1 MMMWL
6 FLFLAVCAG
15 VAVFFLVPGFKAIKE
30 SMTTVQQMK
39 STGDSITARMN
50 DVKTQQQLLQDKKDY
65 LRYDLYQKKNSF
77 LAVKEG
83 FSEVKDTIHKIK
95 N

>member
-6 FLFLAVCAG
+6 FLFLAACAG
-15 VAVFFLVPGFKAIKE
+15 VAVFFLVPAFKSLKE
-30 SMTTVQQMK
+30 SMTTVQKMK

-50 DVKTQQQLLQDKKDY
+50 DVKTQQQLLQEKKDY
-65 LRYDLYQKKNSF
+65 LRYDIYQKKNSF

-83 FSEVKDTIHKIK
+83 FAGVKDTIHKIK

>member
-1 MMMWL
+1 MMWL
-6 FLFLAVCAG
+6 FLFLAVCVG
-15 VAVFFLVPGFKAIKE
+15 VAIFFLIPGIKAIKE
-30 SMTTVQQMK
+30 SMNTVQEMK
-39 STGDSITARMN
+39 NTGDTITARMN
-50 DVKTQQQLLQDKKDY
+50 DIKAQQQLLQDKKDY